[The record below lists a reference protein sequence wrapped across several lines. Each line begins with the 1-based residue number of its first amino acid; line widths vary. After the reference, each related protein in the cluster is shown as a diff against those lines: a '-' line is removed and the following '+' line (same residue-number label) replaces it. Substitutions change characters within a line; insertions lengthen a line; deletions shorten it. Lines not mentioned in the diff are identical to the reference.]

1 MKKTTIITGLL
12 ALVIA
17 SAPLYA
23 GHGKGRH
30 HGDRYSFQDKARVV
44 NVEPIIETVSI
55 PTEHRECWEEEVE
68 YSGGRDRSGAGAIVG
83 SIIGGV
89 AGHQVGAGNGK
100 KVATVAGT
108 AIGAVVG
115 SKLGKKH
122 RSRPYT
128 ETEHHCRVTRD
139 YYDEERIIGYWVT
152 MRYRGEK
159 FTQRMDYDPGKF
171 VPVRVAIVPMAE

>member
-1 MKKTTIITGLL
+1 MKNTTLIIGLL
-12 ALVIA
+12 AMTLA

-23 GHGKGRH
+23 GHGKGRN
-30 HGDRYSFQDKARVV
+30 HGHRYAFEDKARVI
-44 NVEPIIETVSI
+44 NVEPIVETVSI
-55 PTEHRECWEEEVE
+55 PTEHRECWDEEVE
-68 YSGGRDRSGAGAIVG
+68 YSGGRSRSGAGAIVG

-89 AGHQVGAGNGK
+89 AGHQMGAGNGK

-115 SKLGKKH
+115 SKLGKRH
-122 RSRPYT
+122 RSEPYT
-128 ETEHHCRVTRD
+128 ETERHCRVTRD

-171 VPVRVAIVPMAE
+171 VPVRVAIVPLIE